1 MITLKKV
8 NAYYGDHRVLTDID
22 LVVEANKVTVI
33 LGPNGAGK
41 TTLLRT
47 IMGQVRYTGG
57 IELDGED
64 IRSIPRRILARRIA
78 LITQLTSPPHIP
90 VTVYEALLTARYPH
104 MKTLFETSRDIEA
117 VEKAAEEL
125 GIKHLL
131 HRRLGELSSGEL
143 QRVALATGIVQETP
157 ILLLDEPDN
166 HIDPGSK
173 SWLLKTIRGWTRRK
187 TIVLT
192 THDVEFA
199 SLVGDH
205 YVVLDRGRIAYSG
218 DRDSLGEMAGVL
230 SRVYGARIELVTVD
244 GARVLVPIY
253 I

>member
-1 MITLKKV
+1 MIRLRNV
-8 NAYYGDHRVLTDID
+8 NAYYGDRRVLIDID
-22 LVVEANKVTVI
+22 LEVEANKVTVI

-47 IMGQVRYTGG
+47 IMGQVHYTGI
-57 IELDGED
+57 IEVDGKD
-64 IRSIPRRILARRIA
+64 VKSIPRRMLARRIA
-78 LITQLTSPPHIP
+78 LVAPLTPPPHIP
-90 VTVYEALLTARYPH
+90 VTVYEALLTARYPY
-104 MKTLFETSRDIEA
+104 MKTLFETSRDVEA

-143 QRVALATGIVQETP
+143 QRVALATGVVQETP

-166 HIDPGSK
+166 RIDPGSK
-173 SWLLKTIRGWTRRK
+173 AWLLKTIRGWARRK
-187 TIVLT
+187 TILLT

-205 YVVLDRGRIAYSG
+205 YVVLDRGRIVYRG

-230 SRVYGARIELVTVD
+230 ERVYGARIELVAVD